1 MRRDPRVIRWTIL
14 KLGDTVEKVAQE
26 GARELSLKGKAL
38 QLSSHVTGT
47 G

>member
-1 MRRDPRVIRWTIL
+1 MRQDPRVIRWTIL
-14 KLGDTVEKVAQE
+14 KLGDTVEKVAYE

-38 QLSSHVTGT
+38 KLSNQVTGT